1 VTCAQGDADQD
12 REPSDPADGADADL
26 RRFLDRLNRE
36 ERMLVVLKRELYD
49 GAWDDMEAD
58 LRARLEGR
66 PHIFKLSARIT
77 EDLHRIEA
85 LRAFEQAHGV
95 DLCDYVQIEP

>member
-1 VTCAQGDADQD
+1 M
-12 REPSDPADGADADL
+12 
-26 RRFLDRLNRE
+26 RRFLDRLTRE
-36 ERMLVVLKRELYD
+36 DRMLIVLKRELYD

-66 PHIFKLSARIT
+66 PHIFKLAARIT

-85 LRAFEQAHGV
+85 LRAFEQAHEV
-95 DLCDYVQIEP
+95 DLGDYVDIKP